1 MKNNYIKYLLIFVI
15 GGLTFTFVESFASSF
30 LASNIE
36 YKKSDGT
43 VSNVESALNELYNT
57 SGEKIDPA
65 NIQQLWVPVGVQTN
79 SFTGTYNFTKKY
91 RYVFVIYFTNSWAG
105 TTYTAT
111 NLTSIYYTNNFSRY
125 SEGEEFIIYKDVDTN
140 ASIVFSFNGLD
151 RAGISIWGFE

>member
-65 NIQQLWVPVGVQTN
+65 NIQQLWFPVGAQTN

-91 RYVFVIYFTNSWAG
+91 RYVLVIW
-105 TTYTAT
+105 
-111 NLTSIYYTNNFSRY
+111 YTNYYVGTNYNAKNMTNINYTRDFGRY
-125 SEGEEFIIYKDVDTN
+125 SETERLIMYKDVDTN

-151 RAGISIWGFE
+151 KAGISVWGFE